1 MSKKTLGIIL
11 VVAVV
16 AVAGVAYLVYQGGS
30 KNGAG
35 GTGVGN
41 LPGEGENTGIEIPQ
55 GGEQGAQKDPYS
67 SAEEIAAPAG
77 LPSELK
83 SIFSGI
89 CGGVKLTILDY
100 NFPTQGVDTLV
111 YVWKNKP
118 TEEKLRNAFEKNE
131 YVIEELGN
139 GLLNLK
145 KGNLYIV
152 IDYGTPDREEGQE
165 IVVLSEHE

>member
-1 MSKKTLGIIL
+1 
-11 VVAVV
+11 
-16 AVAGVAYLVYQGGS
+16 
-30 KNGAG
+30 
-35 GTGVGN
+35 
-41 LPGEGENTGIEIPQ
+41 
-55 GGEQGAQKDPYS
+55 
-67 SAEEIAAPAG
+67 
-77 LPSELK
+77 LK
-83 SIFSGI
+83 SIFSEI

-139 GLLNLK
+139 GLLNVK
-145 KGNLYIV
+145 KGNLYLT

-165 IVVLSEHE
+165 IVVLATK